1 MGGGGSGERRQS
13 VGLVSKVG
21 GGFYCCASFSRASQA
36 GISRLWELMMW
47 SFRAA
52 FGQKGGGFYCCAS
65 FSRASQEGISRL
77 WELDYWFWEL

>member
-36 GISRLWELMMW
+36 GISRLWELNVIFGSLTIGFE
-47 SFRAA
+47 SF
-52 FGQKGGGFYCCAS
+52 
-65 FSRASQEGISRL
+65 
-77 WELDYWFWEL
+77 DVVV